1 MERRMESRM
10 RESERVDYAT
20 FNVNKYKKKGK
31 WTIVGA
37 LDCVL
42 QLAQDSELCEEF
54 WATVKIPLKYL
65 RTTLGLTD
73 MQIIVI
79 AIMVEGGQAVS
90 WKSLGNYLGI
100 SRLTMMTYSEEV
112 EELVMKGWLYRSTSY
127 EQGGHFQGFKL
138 TFGVVTALRKNKV
151 FVPEKLTG
159 LTVQEFMDRL
169 EVYIHKNA
177 NGHDFT
183 DNEELMEWVD
193 MLIER
198 NRELELCR
206 VLSRIT
212 DLHERLIMVLILV
225 DYAQYANSDGEGLY
239 FNTID
244 DILDDDFSVYN
255 VKDNLKDGSL
265 KLFSNELIEFEC
277 VDGLANNERYLL
289 TKKVKNELL
298 NEYKPRRSKVREKR
312 RKDDNML
319 IKHEEIKAKEMFY
332 NPGDGEQIEKLGSLL
347 VDDKFKG
354 VQKRLE
360 EEGMRKGFACIF
372 YGSPGTGK
380 TETVLQLAKQT
391 GRDIMQIEIAGIKDM
406 FVGESEKNMKAGF
419 ERYRKVCESSK
430 VAPIL
435 FFNEADAIFGERMEK
450 TPRAVDKMENA
461 IQNIILQEMENLD
474 GILIATTNLTGG
486 LDKAFERRFLFKVEF
501 NKPSVEIKE
510 KLCMSMFKGKL
521 TETQAR
527 KLAKEY
533 NFAGGEIENISRKHT
548 IDYILEGKEL
558 DFDALCRYCDQE
570 SLNNTSHRRVG
581 FGS

>member
-1 MERRMESRM
+1 MERRM
-10 RESERVDYAT
+10 RENARVDYAT

-42 QLAQDSELCEEF
+42 QLAQDSELCDEF
-54 WATVKIPLKYL
+54 WAAAKAPLKFL
-65 RTTLGLTD
+65 RTALGLTD
-73 MQIIVI
+73 MQIIVV

-100 SRLTMMTYSEEV
+100 SRLTMMTYSEDI
-112 EELVMKGWLYRSTSY
+112 EELVMKGWMFRSSSY
-127 EQGGHFQGFKL
+127 EPGGHYQGFKL

-151 FVPEKLTG
+151 FVPDKLQD

-169 EVYIHKNA
+169 EVYVNKNA
-177 NGHDFT
+177 GSSDFT

-198 NRELELCR
+198 NQELQLCR
-206 VLSRIT
+206 ILSNIS

-225 DYAQYANSDGEGLY
+225 DYAQYADSDGEGLY
-239 FNTID
+239 FHDID
-244 DILDDDFSVYN
+244 QVLDDDFAVFS
-255 VKDNLKDGSL
+255 VKDNLKEGNL
-265 KLFSNELIEFEC
+265 NLFHNNLIEFEC
-277 VDGLANNERYLL
+277 EDGLANNERYLL

-312 RKDDNML
+312 RKDDNLL
-319 IKHEEIKAKEMFY
+319 IKHADIKEKEMFY
-332 NPGDGEQIEKLGSLL
+332 NPEDEEQIEKLGSLL
-347 VDDKFKG
+347 EDDKFKG

-380 TETVLQLAKQT
+380 TETVLQLARKT
-391 GRDIMQIEIAGIKDM
+391 GRDIMQIEIAGLRDM
-406 FVGESEKNMKAGF
+406 FVGESEKNMKAVF
-419 ERYRKVCESSK
+419 ERYRKVCESTK

-435 FFNEADAIFGERMEK
+435 FFNEADAIFGERLEK
-450 TPRAVDKMENA
+450 TTRAVDKMENA

-474 GILIATTNLTGG
+474 GILIATTNLTGA

-501 NKPSVEIKE
+501 NKPSEAIKE
-510 KLCMSMFKGKL
+510 KLWMSMFKGRL
-521 TETQAR
+521 TTEQAR
-527 KLAKEY
+527 KLAKDY
-533 NFAGGEIENISRKHT
+533 NFSGGEIENISRKHT

-558 DFDALCRYCDQE
+558 DFDALCRYCDRE
-570 SLNNTSHRRVG
+570 RLSNSSHRRVG
-581 FGS
+581 FGN